1 MVWNAAGTVA
11 ARPESVFWQ
20 DTQSLASRYLLGM
33 NEGVQAEVNFYHTV
47 CPTLGASRLRP
58 CLRARHRFIASP
70 HQALVVA
77 ASDAA
82 RSVLSKPRTRRHA
95 GGVFQ
100 VRDFFPDH
108 RDRRGRVS
116 VATRRHKP

>member
-47 CPTLGASRLRP
+47 CATLGASRLRP
-58 CLRARHRFIASP
+58 CLRARHRFIARP
-70 HQALVVA
+70 HQEPVA
-77 ASDAA
+77 AAGDAA
-82 RSVLSKPRTRRHA
+82 RPV
-95 GGVFQ
+95 
-100 VRDFFPDH
+100 
-108 RDRRGRVS
+108 
-116 VATRRHKP
+116 